1 MRVKI
6 CGITN
11 LQDALDAVEAGADAL
26 GFVFYEKSPR
36 YISPQKAKEISSKL
50 PPFVERVGLFVHHS
64 AKEVDDICSFSN
76 MSLAQIHF
84 EAQES
89 FYDDLQTKHIKVV
102 RAKEVDD
109 LQKFANEY
117 RIVDAFVESF
127 GGEGKRID
135 TSWFEGIDC
144 SKIILAGGLNEE
156 NVQEILHFPFYALD
170 LSSGVEQKKGKKD
183 KIKMKNFIKA
193 VRNGKI

>member
-36 YISPQKAKEISSKL
+36 YITPQKAKDIISKL
-50 PPFVERVGLFVHHS
+50 PPFVERVGLFVHKS
-64 AKEVDDICSFSN
+64 SKEVDEICSFSN
-76 MSLAQIHF
+76 ISLAQIHF
-84 EAQES
+84 DALES
-89 FYDDLQTKHIKVV
+89 FYDSLHTKHLKVV
-102 RAKEVDD
+102 RAKCRDD
-109 LQKFANEY
+109 LQKYHNEY
-117 RIVDAFVESF
+117 RIVDAFVDSF

-135 TSWFEGIDC
+135 VSWFDGLDC
-144 SKIILAGGLNEE
+144 SKITLAGGLNEE